1 MKRTVQ
7 VNLSGQVFTIDEDA
21 YEVLSAYLKRIASL
35 YDRSAGKDEILSDIE
50 SRIAELLIE
59 RKGESKEVVTIE
71 DVAAVTA
78 IMGNPEQ
85 FEDDS
90 MDDTEESYR
99 TNYSSDSSKKRLYRD
114 SDNGIIGGVCSG
126 IAYYFGIDPVWIRLF
141 FGLSFIFFGS
151 GVIFYIL
158 LWIIIPEAR
167 SASEKLNMKGEP
179 VNIGSIGKT
188 IEKEIGSLGEKISN
202 SGNNFSR
209 TSGRKIE
216 RGIDRLAHFL
226 AEIFRGIFKV
236 LGKVLGA
243 IFLMIGTFTIIFM
256 IAGIIGVADV
266 IHFDSNDWSSS
277 MNIYEWGDIVF
288 TSGTWLLSAIV
299 GFILLVGVPFLA
311 LAYGGVKLL
320 FPRFK
325 VPNLG
330 ASFFGLWFI
339 GLVLSIMTAFS
350 IGQEFSKEEK
360 VVKTVVLS
368 DRGLIADTINLNVG
382 HDPFGISTNRAYYA
396 NNDFMMKV
404 DNRRIIVGNVEFD
417 IQQSSYSQVKLEV
430 KKSAQAESNE
440 EAGIRADSIQYNFS
454 MDSSSITFDPF
465 FSYPQMHLL
474 RDQEVRLTLK
484 IPVGQV
490 VYLDPSIKRVMD
502 DIQNVTDMFDPKMVS
517 HYWIMNSEGLTCLDC
532 KEGRDNEDEISIDV
546 DNMSIDVRIK

>member
-90 MDDTEESYR
+90 MDDTEESHR
-99 TNYSSDSSKKRLYRD
+99 TNYSSDGSKKRLYRD

-167 SASEKLNMKGEP
+167 STSEKLNMKGEH

-226 AEIFRGIFKV
+226 AEIFR
-236 LGKVLGA
+236 
-243 IFLMIGTFTIIFM
+243 
-256 IAGIIGVADV
+256 
-266 IHFDSNDWSSS
+266 
-277 MNIYEWGDIVF
+277 
-288 TSGTWLLSAIV
+288 
-299 GFILLVGVPFLA
+299 
-311 LAYGGVKLL
+311 
-320 FPRFK
+320 
-325 VPNLG
+325 
-330 ASFFGLWFI
+330 
-339 GLVLSIMTAFS
+339 
-350 IGQEFSKEEK
+350 
-360 VVKTVVLS
+360 VVKCLA
-368 DRGLIADTINLNVG
+368 R
-382 HDPFGISTNRAYYA
+382 
-396 NNDFMMKV
+396 
-404 DNRRIIVGNVEFD
+404 
-417 IQQSSYSQVKLEV
+417 SS
-430 KKSAQAESNE
+430 
-440 EAGIRADSIQYNFS
+440 
-454 MDSSSITFDPF
+454 
-465 FSYPQMHLL
+465 
-474 RDQEVRLTLK
+474 
-484 IPVGQV
+484 
-490 VYLDPSIKRVMD
+490 
-502 DIQNVTDMFDPKMVS
+502 
-517 HYWIMNSEGLTCLDC
+517 
-532 KEGRDNEDEISIDV
+532 
-546 DNMSIDVRIK
+546 

>member
-188 IEKEIGSLGEKISN
+188 IEKEIGSLERKYQIRGT
-202 SGNNFSR
+202 
-209 TSGRKIE
+209 TSQE
-216 RGIDRLAHFL
+216 PPA
-226 AEIFRGIFKV
+226 
-236 LGKVLGA
+236 GKL
-243 IFLMIGTFTIIFM
+243 
-256 IAGIIGVADV
+256 
-266 IHFDSNDWSSS
+266 
-277 MNIYEWGDIVF
+277 
-288 TSGTWLLSAIV
+288 
-299 GFILLVGVPFLA
+299 
-311 LAYGGVKLL
+311 
-320 FPRFK
+320 
-325 VPNLG
+325 
-330 ASFFGLWFI
+330 
-339 GLVLSIMTAFS
+339 
-350 IGQEFSKEEK
+350 
-360 VVKTVVLS
+360 
-368 DRGLIADTINLNVG
+368 
-382 HDPFGISTNRAYYA
+382 
-396 NNDFMMKV
+396 
-404 DNRRIIVGNVEFD
+404 
-417 IQQSSYSQVKLEV
+417 
-430 KKSAQAESNE
+430 NE
-440 EAGIRADSIQYNFS
+440 E
-454 MDSSSITFDPF
+454 
-465 FSYPQMHLL
+465 
-474 RDQEVRLTLK
+474 LTDLP
-484 IPVGQV
+484 I
-490 VYLDPSIKRVMD
+490 
-502 DIQNVTDMFDPKMVS
+502 F
-517 HYWIMNSEGLTCLDC
+517 
-532 KEGRDNEDEISIDV
+532 
-546 DNMSIDVRIK
+546 

>member
-311 LAYGGVKLL
+311 WL
-320 FPRFK
+320 
-325 VPNLG
+325 
-330 ASFFGLWFI
+330 
-339 GLVLSIMTAFS
+339 
-350 IGQEFSKEEK
+350 
-360 VVKTVVLS
+360 TV
-368 DRGLIADTINLNVG
+368 
-382 HDPFGISTNRAYYA
+382 
-396 NNDFMMKV
+396 
-404 DNRRIIVGNVEFD
+404 E
-417 IQQSSYSQVKLEV
+417 
-430 KKSAQAESNE
+430 
-440 EAGIRADSIQYNFS
+440 
-454 MDSSSITFDPF
+454 
-465 FSYPQMHLL
+465 
-474 RDQEVRLTLK
+474 
-484 IPVGQV
+484 
-490 VYLDPSIKRVMD
+490 
-502 DIQNVTDMFDPKMVS
+502 
-517 HYWIMNSEGLTCLDC
+517 
-532 KEGRDNEDEISIDV
+532 
-546 DNMSIDVRIK
+546 